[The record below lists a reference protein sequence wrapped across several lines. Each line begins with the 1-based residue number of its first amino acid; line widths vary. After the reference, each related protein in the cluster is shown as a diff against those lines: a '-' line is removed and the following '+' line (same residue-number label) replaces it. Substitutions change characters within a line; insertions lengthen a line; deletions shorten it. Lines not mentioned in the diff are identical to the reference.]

1 MNVLLKIVNMSPLG
15 LCLVASIVLL
25 MISIFCTK
33 KITIGPVSLP
43 KIDSPGRVLAAVTG
57 IALLCLFIYL
67 MVSSFS
73 GLFAPTYL
81 KEGQSSQ
88 VIPFIRV
95 ANANPTDLVI
105 LEQEHYKEVTL
116 ADGTKLGV
124 YVGDIN
130 PIGPN
135 WLLIAAPKKLSLE
148 SGNKYSE
155 EEAQRLIIPQNR
167 LLSAQ
172 VLGGYDSSIL
182 LGNRPIHIE
191 VIKVHWFLLD
201 SDFMELR
208 VTDVQ

>member
-1 MNVLLKIVNMSPLG
+1 MNVLLKIVNMSPLA

-43 KIDSPGRVLAAVTG
+43 KADPPGRVLVAVTG
-57 IALLCLFIYL
+57 IALLCLFIFL

-73 GLFAPTYL
+73 GLFAPRNL

-88 VIPFIRV
+88 IIPFIRV
-95 ANANPTDLVI
+95 ASANPTDSVV

-135 WLLIAAPKKLSLE
+135 WLLIADPKDLTLE

-155 EEAQRLIIPQNR
+155 EETQQLVVPQNR

-172 VLGGYDSSIL
+172 VLDGYDSSIL
-182 LGNRPIHIE
+182 LGDRLIRIE
-191 VIKVHWFLLD
+191 VIKVHWFLFD
-201 SDFMELR
+201 SDFMELQ